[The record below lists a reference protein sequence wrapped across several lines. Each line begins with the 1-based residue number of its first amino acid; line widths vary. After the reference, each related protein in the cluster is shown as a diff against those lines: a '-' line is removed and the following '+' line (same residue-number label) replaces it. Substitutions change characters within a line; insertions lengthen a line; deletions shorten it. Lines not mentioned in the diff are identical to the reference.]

1 MKGDYNGKGSDM
13 ILAYSLTDDK
23 VRKPECRL
31 LGTKKKNSCVVL
43 IFLKMFGKNLNFI
56 NI

>member
-1 MKGDYNGKGSDM
+1 MQGDYNGNGSDM

-23 VRKPECRL
+23 VRKPECTL

-43 IFLKMFGKNLNFI
+43 IFLKVFRKNLNFI